1 MPAIRVVARVAR
13 ELFYRAYFLPG
24 AKAKCIE
31 QTLEQSEREG
41 EKSWIERKRNKS
53 TPGTKG
59 NVRFNLF
66 LPSPPFVPTVCKLQS
81 VCLATNH
88 TQLHTHTYRLSHTH
102 THTHAIEKCRRRPVA
117 GINVTPAP
125 S

>member
-1 MPAIRVVARVAR
+1 M
-13 ELFYRAYFLPG
+13 
-24 AKAKCIE
+24 K
-31 QTLEQSEREG
+31 ERER

-88 TQLHTHTYRLSHTH
+88 TQLHTRTDCHTH
-102 THTHAIEKCRRRPVA
+102 TYAIGKCRRRPVA